1 MNLKK
6 QYQRLFEGRQAFAK
20 MNSLVTNDALLE
32 APMYDTSRPAV
43 PRTGPAPIPGG
54 GGRPGSEMTYP
65 EPLDIEYFSDEINKI
80 LETIDDFHQE
90 LGSQVEMKGDESG
103 DYQYET
109 MEKQLSRYINGSRN
123 QLEHLQKYLER
134 QKGKGL

>member
-1 MNLKK
+1 MVKWGSTIK
-6 QYQRLFEGRQAFAK
+6 
-20 MNSLVTNDALLE
+20 
-32 APMYDTSRPAV
+32 
-43 PRTGPAPIPGG
+43 PIL
-54 GGRPGSEMTYP
+54 SAISTFFTYP
-65 EPLDIEYFSDEINKI
+65 INNNFIWDSVNLLVGTMFGGNSNVVLQISDEINKI

-109 MEKQLSRYINGSRN
+109 MEKQLSRYINGAQK
-123 QLEHLQKYLER
+123 QLEGLQKYLER

>member
-6 QYQRLFEGRQAFAK
+6 KYRQLFEGKSRSNDSVLTEAPPMKQAF
-20 MNSLVTNDALLE
+20 
-32 APMYDTSRPAV
+32 
-43 PRTGPAPIPGG
+43 PRMRTAAEKQAAGVVDRQPG
-54 GGRPGSEMTYP
+54 REMTYP
-65 EPLDIEYFSDEINKI
+65 EPLDIEYFSDQINTMI
-80 LETIDDFHQE
+80 ESIDEFHQE

-109 MEKQLSRYINGSRN
+109 MEKQLSRYINVAQKG
-123 QLEHLQKYLER
+123 LENLQKYLER